1 MQKRK
6 WGVTAPENTVMYL
19 PVGTGCNL
27 RCKYCYFHNQY
38 QIEQA
43 DPQIYAQILE
53 NMTALEPYRI
63 LISGGECTLAG
74 IDFFRELV
82 TIWKRSPAHDNIHH
96 CILTNGKVVG
106 EAWIDVFAD
115 LEAEVS
121 LSIDLPLAL
130 TEEYRNISAKHLLGV
145 VDMLRDRGLVY
156 KITSVVTAPAL
167 KRIDEI
173 VKQAAMFNDAK
184 RLSLTACFDGS
195 SQDELQVDV
204 NEYLQFLRKVS
215 EKLGKRLKE
224 IDFQGSGYLCPV
236 RYECEGFVFVEATGK
251 VYLCAGY
258 SASYDQ
264 LEAEMF
270 LWSSPLE
277 FDINEFRKR
286 KQEAF
291 LGQYDCKFNRNL
303 VREFMM
309 KFHGGDS
316 K

>member
-1 MQKRK
+1 
-6 WGVTAPENTVMYL
+6 MYL

-27 RCKYCYFHNQY
+27 RCKYCYFHDQY

-43 DPQIYAQILE
+43 NPQIYAQILE
-53 NMTALEPYRI
+53 SMTALEPYRI

-74 IDFFRELV
+74 IDFFRKIV
-82 TIWKRSPAHDNIHH
+82 AIWEQSPSHDNVRH
-96 CILTNGKVVG
+96 CILTNGKVVD
-106 EAWIDVFAD
+106 EAWVDVFVQ
-115 LEAEVS
+115 LEAETS

-145 VDMLRDRGLVY
+145 VDMLRERSLVY
-156 KITSVVTAPAL
+156 KITSVVTTSAL
-167 KRIDEI
+167 QRIDEI

-195 SQDELQVDV
+195 HQDELQVDV
-204 NEYLQFLRKVS
+204 DEYLQFLRKVS

-224 IDFQGSGYLCPV
+224 IDFQGSEYLCPV
-236 RYECEGFVFVEATGK
+236 RYECEGFVFVEASGK

-258 SASYDQ
+258 SAPYDQ
-264 LEAEMF
+264 LEAGMF
-270 LWSSPLE
+270 LWNSPSE

-291 LGQYDCKFNRNL
+291 LGQYDCRFNRET
-303 VREFMM
+303 VREFMK
-309 KFHGGDS
+309 KFHHGGT